1 MLALVPPGLLLLAGV
16 LTLLLH
22 AFRLPG
28 GSALAAA
35 GCLAAGGAALA
46 LWLAGGR
53 NPIELSAPVA
63 VAGTTFGLRLDALSL
78 AVLLCALAPVAML
91 LAAEGGKAGQA
102 GLTSLAVTA
111 AAVCSEADRLLLAV
125 AALATCCSLLA
136 LASPSLRDNTSDSG
150 FASLWLWLAAATLL
164 LLAGAVSVEL
174 AGGTSIYSAT
184 PVLALTL
191 PAFLLLAGG
200 GAATAG
206 LAPWR
211 PWPVTAW
218 RSGAPHSRAVA
229 IALLPPLGFLL
240 LARSYNLG
248 AGHWPGSWLNPTL
261 QLLGV
266 AVALAAAI
274 RAQAA
279 AEAGGFLA
287 EVTAFNLG
295 TALLALALG
304 SQAGVAAA
312 LAVLAGSGLLSGIG
326 PLLPALPR
334 RLAVVGFLLAAGAPP
349 AVLFGARVLVLQ
361 AAVDSGGLS
370 GFFAL
375 GEVAAWIV
383 LAAASVRA
391 LRLSAVAGEAGGS
404 VLAWT
409 ARLALAAALA
419 LGLALGLFETG
430 LALSAA
436 AELIPAPSPGQP
448 AATQVVALG
457 WEPLLLG
464 LPLAGLLVLALLVR
478 HPAEEAPGSAPEPAF
493 RLPAGPARPRIFR
506 LPAVP
511 EDYRTL
517 FDFPAHARALGRRPW
532 LGVALT
538 LGIAI
543 IVARL

>member
-1 MLALVPPGLLLLAGV
+1 LLALVPPGLLLLAGV

-326 PLLPALPR
+326 PLLPAVPR

-517 FDFPAHARALGRRPW
+517 FDFPVHARALGRRPW

>member
-16 LTLLLH
+16 LTLLLQ

-28 GSALAAA
+28 GSPLAAA
-35 GCLAAGGAALA
+35 GCLAAGGAALGV
-46 LWLAGGR
+46 WLAGGR

-63 VAGTTFGLRLDALSL
+63 IAGTTFGLRLDALSL

-91 LAAEGGKAGQA
+91 LASRGGTAGQA
-102 GLTSLAVTA
+102 GLIALAVTA

-136 LASPSLRDNTSDSG
+136 LASPSLRDDSTDSG
-150 FASLWLWLAAATLL
+150 FASLWLWLAAALLL

-218 RSGAPHSRAVA
+218 ETGAAHSRAVA

-240 LARSYNLG
+240 VARSYNLG

-261 QLLGV
+261 QGLGV

-274 RAQAA
+274 RAQGS
-279 AEAGGFLA
+279 AETGGFLA

-312 LAVLAGSGLLSGIG
+312 LAVLAGSALLTGIG
-326 PLLPALPR
+326 PLLTAVPR

-349 AVLFGARVLVLQ
+349 AILFGARVLVLQ

-375 GEVAAWIV
+375 GEVAAWVV
-383 LAAASVRA
+383 LVAAAVRA
-391 LRLSAVAGEAGGS
+391 LRLPASAGEPGGS
-404 VLAWT
+404 VPAWT
-409 ARLALAAALA
+409 AGLALAAALA

-436 AELIPAPSPGQP
+436 AELIPGPTPGPP
-448 AATQVVALG
+448 AASQVAGLG

-478 HPAEEAPGSAPEPAF
+478 HPAEEAQSLAPEPAF
-493 RLPAGPARPRIFR
+493 RLPPWPARRPTFR
-506 LPAVP
+506 LPAMP
-511 EDYRTL
+511 EDYRSL